1 MRVRRRLLNRRT
13 TSNVDVTAFLS
24 LMVILVPFLL
34 ISALFSRITILELQG
49 VSDEVG
55 ESGSQDPLQLKV
67 VVREHAI
74 EVRYRGRQMA
84 LRIPRTGGSEL
95 ISLSE
100 LMMDLKRRH
109 PKSTQATILLEPQIP
124 YGELVQVMDSVRLKQ
139 YRRDRTLEKM
149 ALFPGISLAETPAT
163 SSRGRKLE

>member
-1 MRVRRRLLNRRT
+1 MRVHRRLLNRRT
-13 TSNVDVTAFLS
+13 ASNVDVTAFLS

-49 VSDEVG
+49 VSDEAG

-74 EVRYRGRQMA
+74 EVHYRGRQTA
-84 LRIPRTGGSEL
+84 QRIPRTGGSEL

-100 LMMDLKRRH
+100 LMMDLKLRH

-124 YGELVQVMDSVRLKQ
+124 YGELVQVMDTVRLKQ
-139 YRRDRTLEKM
+139 YRGDKTLEKK
-149 ALFPGISLAETPAT
+149 ALFPGISLAETPTT
-163 SSRGRKLE
+163 SSRGRELE